1 MLVWEHTFEFRI
13 FPGGG
18 CPGNIILIPRAKDLS
33 QRGIIS
39 MILSH
44 REFIDDLS
52 SKCANQQTSNS
63 FKDDNYSK
71 RKERTMKP
79 TVQEFHRLMTN
90 DLQSMDFEHVVLEQV
105 LSNIS
110 SRFSR
115 HVWLTKP
122 ALELLL
128 LQISQDPSGSMLRR
142 LLAFRKS
149 LGEFESGVQQGG
161 YINWFACIIL

>member
-1 MLVWEHTFEFRI
+1 
-13 FPGGG
+13 
-18 CPGNIILIPRAKDLS
+18 
-33 QRGIIS
+33 
-39 MILSH
+39 
-44 REFIDDLS
+44 
-52 SKCANQQTSNS
+52 
-63 FKDDNYSK
+63 
-71 RKERTMKP
+71 MKP

-161 YINWFACIIL
+161 YIN